1 MKIILK
7 NAILHLHGGII
18 MNRNLKILVV
28 EDEETSQ
35 MLASELLENLGC
47 EVDIAN
53 NGSEG
58 VRFYEDK
65 DYDLV
70 FVDLKM
76 FDMDGFN
83 VGKKITSCPKRKAKK
98 TPMIVLSICEGD
110 NWKKRAKQLGFQDY
124 LVKPL
129 TEQACQNVF
138 DKYVPDTSDTKH

>member
-1 MKIILK
+1 MEEFLM
-7 NAILHLHGGII
+7 A
-18 MNRNLKILVV
+18 RQLKILVV

-35 MLASELLENLGC
+35 ILASDLLENLGC
-47 EVDIAN
+47 QVDIAQ

-58 VRFYEDK
+58 VRYYESK

-83 VGKKITSCPKRKAKK
+83 VGKQITSCPKRKAKK
-98 TPMIVLSICEGD
+98 TPMIVLSICDGD
-110 NWKKRAKQLGFQDY
+110 TWKKRAKQLGFQDY

-129 TEQACQNVF
+129 TEEACQAIF
-138 DKYVPDTSDTKH
+138 DKYVPDTTSSTAH